1 MPQSVSPELQTSPI
15 VKWVVPLVTGLF
27 AAMCIGWVLDMPQ
40 YLGFAFFKEQLLAP
54 VVGLSL
60 VTVFLKMP
68 ANRGQRGRLP
78 WYDTVAAVAAVAVT
92 GHVMI
97 AYPRLVDDVALRTTE
112 TLVIGVVTVALV
124 LEGLRRAA
132 GHVLFFIVSAFIV
145 YGLIGHLIPG
155 QLTARAVDIDWLF
168 IYLAFDPSG
177 LFGTPMTVGATIVL
191 LFILMGQYL
200 ISAGGGEFF
209 TDLAMAT
216 MGRRRGGAAKIA
228 IVASA
233 MFGSISGSAVSN
245 VASTGIITIPLMR
258 RSGYSPADAGAIE
271 SVASTGGQFMPPI
284 MGAAAFLMAEFLEI
298 PYAEVM
304 LAALVPSLLYYFAVF
319 IQVDLIAARDGITQV
334 ELDIPG
340 AWDVL
345 KRGWHFVVPFVVL
358 LYALFELN
366 VEPSVAALYATA
378 VIVVGGLLRSYRGQQ
393 LGAKKLVSTLSS
405 TGLVMV
411 ELTMILGGAGFVIAT
426 LNVTGLGFGLTLSL
440 VQLADGSLLLLL
452 LLAGGVCIVLG
463 MGMPTAGVYVLLAAL
478 VAPSLVKFDVL
489 PLAAHM
495 FILYFGMMSMITPPI
510 ALAAF
515 AAATI
520 SGASPMTTGWASV
533 RLGWVA
539 YTVPFLFVLSPTLLL
554 FGEPHDIAL
563 NVATATVGVYF
574 VSVATVGYFSRPLVP
589 AVRVVLAVAGLA
601 AMFPDKLLRTGG
613 MIDATGVAVG
623 VLMLAYLAR
632 AHRRDHSDDDAG
644 K

>member
-1 MPQSVSPELQTSPI
+1 MRR
-15 VKWVVPLVTGLF
+15 VVPVVTGLF
-27 AAMCIGWVLDMPQ
+27 AALCIGWVLDVPQ

-60 VTVFLKMP
+60 ATVFLNVP
-68 ANRGQRGRLP
+68 ANRGKRGKLP
-78 WYDTVAAVAAVAVT
+78 WYDVLAALAAVAVM

-112 TLVIGVVTVALV
+112 TLVIGVVSVALV
-124 LEGLRRAA
+124 LEGLRRAT
-132 GHVLFFIVSAFIV
+132 GHVLFFIVGTFIV
-145 YGLIGHLIPG
+145 YGLLGHLIPG
-155 QLTARAVDIDWLF
+155 ELTARPVGADWLF

-200 ISAGGGEFF
+200 ISAGGGDFF

-233 MFGSISGSAVSN
+233 LFGSISGSAVSN
-245 VASTGIITIPLMR
+245 VASTGVITIPLMR
-258 RSGYSPADAGAIE
+258 RSGYSAPDAGAIE

-298 PYAEVM
+298 PYTEVM

-319 IQVDLIAARDGITQV
+319 IQVDLIAARDGIAEVDQ
-334 ELDIPG
+334 DIPG
-340 AWDVL
+340 TWDVL
-345 KRGWHFVVPFVVL
+345 KRGWHFIVPFVVL
-358 LYALFELN
+358 LYALFELH
-366 VEPSVAALYATA
+366 VDPSVAALYATA
-378 VIVVGGLLRSYRGQQ
+378 VIIVGGLLRSYKGQR
-393 LGAKKLVSTLSS
+393 LGARELVSTISS

-440 VQLADGSLLLLL
+440 VQLAGGSLVLLL
-452 LLAGGVCIVLG
+452 LLAGGVCTVLG

-478 VAPSLVKFDVL
+478 VAPSLAKFGVE

-520 SGASPMTTGWASV
+520 SGASPMATGWVSM

-539 YTVPFLFVLSPTLLL
+539 YIVPFLFVFSPTLLL
-554 FGEPHDIAL
+554 FGESLHIVL
-563 NVATATVGVYF
+563 NIATATVGVYF
-574 VSVATVGYFSRPLVP
+574 ISVAAIGHFSRTLGP
-589 AVRVVLAVAGLA
+589 AFRLVLAAAGLA
-601 AMFPDKLLRTGG
+601 TMFPDTLLATGG
-613 MIDATGVAVG
+613 FIDAAGVIVG
-623 VLMLAYLAR
+623 VLMLGYLTR
-632 AHRRDHSDDDAG
+632 AHRRDRAG
-644 K
+644 SGESGK

>member
-1 MPQSVSPELQTSPI
+1 MSQSETPEFRTSPI
-15 VKWVVPLVTGLF
+15 AQWVVPLVTGLF
-27 AAMCIGWVLDMPQ
+27 AAMCIGWVLDLPQ

-60 VTVFLKMP
+60 ATVFLKMP
-68 ANRGQRGRLP
+68 ANRGKRGRLP
-78 WYDTVAAVAAVAVT
+78 WYDTVAAVAAITVT

-145 YGLIGHLIPG
+145 YGLVGHLIPG
-155 QLTARAVDIDWLF
+155 QLTARAVDTDWLF

-319 IQVDLIAARDGITQV
+319 IQVDLIAARDGIAQV
-334 ELDIPG
+334 ELDIPRT
-340 AWDVL
+340 WDVL
-345 KRGWHFVVPFVVL
+345 KRGWHFMVPFVVL

-378 VIVVGGLLRSYRGQQ
+378 VIIVGGLLRNYKGQR
-393 LGAKKLVSTLSS
+393 LGAKRLVSTLSS

-440 VQLADGSLLLLL
+440 VHLADGSLLFLL
-452 LLAGGVCIVLG
+452 LLAGGICTVLG

-478 VAPSLVKFDVL
+478 VAPSLAKFDVL

-520 SGASPMTTGWASV
+520 SGASPMTTGWVSM

-554 FGEPHDIAL
+554 FGEPHHIAL

-574 VSVATVGYFSRPLVP
+574 VSVATVGYFSGPLVP
-589 AVRVVLAVAGLA
+589 VLRVVLAAAGLA
-601 AMFPDKLLRTGG
+601 AMFPDTLLRTAG
-613 MIDATGVAVG
+613 MIDATGVAAGTLV
-623 VLMLAYLAR
+623 LAYLAR
-632 AHRRDHSDDDAG
+632 AHRRDRSDGDPG
-644 K
+644 I